1 MGLSSEN
8 TERWEFTARG
18 TGSRW
23 KMTEN
28 INNGGSKI
36 TPGPRGFLAK
46 LT

>member
-8 TERWEFTARG
+8 KERWEFTTRG

-28 INNGGSKI
+28 INNDGSKI
-36 TPGPRGFLAK
+36 TPGPRGVLAK
-46 LT
+46 PT